1 MTRSIINKF
10 LASKAKGEN
19 TTSPIITFTLNLL
32 EWSPVIGFDY
42 ELTSKAHP
50 FLRCRIRASGAKSL
64 TVRKRDT
71 HGNLKRVKICTVGE
85 MTLAQATTEYYRI
98 MKEMGEGTIQKR
110 QPVSVTLNEALE
122 AYINDTELAE
132 GTKSNYRRAIRVHL
146 SDWADQPLTKITPEL
161 CKKRFQLISERKIKN
176 SYGHPTGG
184 PIAAN
189 TVMRVVRALF
199 NFMLEETDGNFPQ
212 PPTNKL
218 NPSKGR
224 RKKKSAWNEEKPRDG
239 RIDLTDL
246 PSWWKAVSALGKA
259 YTGNGTLA
267 RDYLQFILL
276 TGMRRREATQL
287 EWADITKTQ
296 LTVQKTKNGRPL
308 VLPITPAMHE
318 ILKRREGEV
327 RPFNIE
333 ETRRFMSWVKNR
345 SGVDFTIHDLRRTFA
360 GYAEHYCEV
369 SEKIV
374 GVLLN
379 HSTDQTITSRY
390 TGEIGLRKKAEKLEQ
405 IQQFIKGAAGV
416 IDGDTAKVVTIK
428 TKGQNA

>member
-1 MTRSIINKF
+1 MTRPIITKF
-10 LASKAKGEN
+10 LAAKAKGQKPA
-19 TTSPIITFTLNLL
+19 SPIITFTLNLL
-32 EWSPVIGFDY
+32 EWSPVTGFDY

-50 FLRCRIRASGAKSL
+50 SLRCRIRGSGAKSL
-64 TVRKRDT
+64 TVRKRDKL
-71 HGNLKRVKICTVGE
+71 GNLKRIKVCAVGE
-85 MTLAQATTEYYRI
+85 MTIQQVSIEYYRI
-98 MKEMGEGTIQKR
+98 MQEFGEGTLQKR
-110 QPVSVTLNEALE
+110 QPVTVTLDEAIE

-132 GTKSNYRRAIRVHL
+132 GTKANYRRAIRVHL
-146 SDWADQPLTKITPEL
+146 SDWGGRPLAQITPEM
-161 CKKRFQLISERKIKN
+161 CKQRFQLITKHKVKN
-176 SYGHPTGG
+176 AHGHPTGG
-184 PIAAN
+184 TTAAN

-199 NFMLEETDGNFPQ
+199 NFMLDETDGNFPQ

-239 RIDLTDL
+239 RIDLPDL
-246 PSWWKAVSALGKA
+246 SSWWEAVTALGTE

-287 EWADITKTQ
+287 EWTDITKTQ

-308 VLPITPAMHE
+308 VLPVTPALSE
-318 ILKRREGEV
+318 ILKRRKGEV
-327 RPFNIE
+327 RPFAVS
-333 ETRRFMSWVKNR
+333 ETRRFTSWVTKR
-345 SGVDFTIHDLRRTFA
+345 SGVEFTIHDLRRTFA
-360 GYAEHYCEV
+360 GYAEHHCEV

-390 TGEIGLRKKAEKLEQ
+390 TGEIGLRKKAEKLII
-405 IQQFIKGAAGV
+405 IQDFI
-416 IDGDTAKVVTIK
+416 ISTA
-428 TKGQNA
+428 TKQPNIITLGEENNG